1 MVKIVNRSKTDRRSD
16 ADRRQVSDLGYFKR
30 DQVERRAYTDRR
42 GETDRRTGKY
52 LSQTDLLLE
61 ASDGGRGPRVVVLS
75 LVVVVA
81 ATVAWAVFF
90 N

>member
-1 MVKIVNRSKTDRRSD
+1 MAKIVNRGKTDRRSD
-16 ADRRQVSDLGYFKR
+16 IDRRQVSDLGYFKR
-30 DQVERRAYTDRR
+30 DQVERRTYTERR
-42 GETDRRTGKY
+42 SETDRRTGKY

-61 ASDGGRGPRVVVLS
+61 ASDGSRGLRVVILS

-81 ATVAWAVFF
+81 VVVAWTVFF